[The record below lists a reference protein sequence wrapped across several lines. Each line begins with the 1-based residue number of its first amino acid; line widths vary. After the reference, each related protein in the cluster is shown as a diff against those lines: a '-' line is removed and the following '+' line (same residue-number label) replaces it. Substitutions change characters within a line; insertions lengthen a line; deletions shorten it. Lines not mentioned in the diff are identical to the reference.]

1 MAPHEEMHL
10 AQVGTETL
18 STLNEKFFLSTFA
31 MLNVKKPN
39 VNNKTKIF

>member
-18 STLNEKFFLSTFA
+18 SALKEKFFLSSFA
-31 MLNVKKPN
+31 MLNVKKTI
-39 VNNKTKIF
+39 VNNKIKIF